1 MKIKTHIGVSLDG
14 FITSADGLP
23 AVLTMPTFE
32 TGRSHGLPE
41 FIAGCGAVVMGRN
54 TFEPAVGSPTWPW
67 PNLRVFVLT
76 TRPLP
81 DGTPEHVVSAP
92 TPEKLL
98 ELMRDADFDGDV
110 HLVGGQRTIDAF
122 RDINAL
128 DSFGVVLLPILLGD
142 GMRLTPAGSAPQHL
156 RLESSRTLEDGSV
169 EHIYTVAAAIANR

>member
-1 MKIKTHIGVSLDG
+1 MRIKTHIGVSLDG

-32 TGRSHGLPE
+32 TGRSHGLPD
-41 FIAGCGAVVMGRN
+41 FLAQCGAVVMGRN

-67 PNLRVFVLT
+67 PGLRVFVLT

-81 DGTPEHVVSAP
+81 AGTPEHVVSAP
-92 TPEKLL
+92 SPEKLL
-98 ELMRDADFDGDV
+98 ELMRAADFDGDV

-122 RDINAL
+122 RGIGAL

-169 EHIYTVAAAIANR
+169 EHSYTLAAGIGAR